1 MPGADFGLGSCVELI
16 LRCYGPVVGSVS
28 LAQYR
33 RMRAVLFALAALFLA
48 AASPSGQQGQSQQP
62 GNSNEIAASAN
73 GTEATV
79 VEAAREQQTDTGCK
93 AGQDRRESDLC
104 AQWKAAD
111 AAHASAVW
119 AEYTYWLGVVGLGI
133 GFLTL
138 LAAGAAAK
146 FARDAATETKRGAD
160 AADNTLRSN
169 RAWLVVDHPN
179 FGVRHRPG
187 QDPPPIVGLQV
198 SLTLKNTGQSPA
210 VSCGLSTTSRLAP
223 FRGEPPLIEYEPP
236 ETLNAAVGQNQTIS
250 THSIVIAGEDFARFI
265 AHEND
270 IVIHAIAVYTDVFGD
285 THETEVCMTF
295 SFAGAELSDL
305 NGGHAII
312 SGPKGPQNRNT

>member
-179 FGVRHRPG
+179 FGVRHR
-187 QDPPPIVGLQV
+187 L
-198 SLTLKNTGQSPA
+198 
-210 VSCGLSTTSRLAP
+210 
-223 FRGEPPLIEYEPP
+223 
-236 ETLNAAVGQNQTIS
+236 
-250 THSIVIAGEDFARFI
+250 
-265 AHEND
+265 
-270 IVIHAIAVYTDVFGD
+270 VIHAIAVYTDVFGD